1 MAAQLDPTTILV
13 VDDVTA
19 NLQVIVSILEAEHRV
34 ITATDGETA
43 LELALAEEPDIILI
57 DIRMPG
63 MNGYELCG
71 RLKQGPATR
80 NIPVIFVTGMDE
92 EREEARGLEL
102 GAIDY
107 ITKPLSRPIL
117 LARVRNHIELK
128 RQRDH
133 LQRLSAVDG
142 LTGISNRRA
151 FADYLDKEWRGAIR
165 QHAPIS
171 LLMADIDNFKEF
183 NDAYGHMAGDECL
196 RKVAAALAG
205 AVMRPADMVAR
216 FGGEEFA
223 VILPD
228 TGANEATLV
237 GERLLTSIRRM
248 GLPHQHS
255 GAASYVT
262 LSFGLVAARPERGM
276 ESAEL
281 IEMADRLLYQAKSE
295 GRNRIKTGMLLP
307 LQAKAI

>member
-1 MAAQLDPTTILV
+1 MATQPDKATILV
-13 VDDVTA
+13 VDDITA
-19 NLQVIVSILEAEHRV
+19 NLQVVVSILETEHRV
-34 ITATDGETA
+34 LTATDGETA
-43 LELALAEEPDIILI
+43 LDLAIAEEPDLVLI

-71 RLKQGPATR
+71 RLKQDPATR

-117 LARVRNHIELK
+117 LARVRNHLELK

-171 LLMADIDNFKEF
+171 LLMADIDDFKQF
-183 NDAYGHMAGDECL
+183 NDAYGHLAGDECL
-196 RKVAAALAG
+196 RKVAAALAE

-237 GERLLTSIRRM
+237 AERLLTSVRRL

-255 GAASYVT
+255 RAGTYVT

-281 IEMADRLLYQAKSE
+281 IEMADRLLYQAKAE
-295 GRNRIKTGMLLP
+295 GRNRIKTGMLISR
-307 LQAKAI
+307 QAKAG

>member
-1 MAAQLDPTTILV
+1 MPMQRDDGTILV
-13 VDDVTA
+13 VDDIAA
-19 NLQVIVSILEAEHRV
+19 NLQVVVSILKTEHRV
-34 ITATDGETA
+34 LTATDGETA
-43 LELALAEEPDIILI
+43 LELAVSEQPDIVLI

-71 RLKQGPATR
+71 RLKQDPATR

-151 FADYLDKEWRGAIR
+151 FADHLDKEWRGAIR

-171 LLMADIDNFKEF
+171 LLIADIDDFKQF
-183 NDAYGHMAGDECL
+183 NDAYGHLAGDECL
-196 RKVAAALAG
+196 RKVATALAE
-205 AVMRPADMVAR
+205 AVKRPADMVAR

-223 VILPD
+223 VILPE

-237 GERLLTSIRRM
+237 AERLLGGIRRL

-255 GAASYVT
+255 RAASYVT
-262 LSFGLVAARPERGM
+262 LSFGLVAARPEHGM

-281 IEMADRLLYQAKSE
+281 IEMADRLLYQAKAE

-307 LQAKAI
+307 RQARAV

>member
-1 MAAQLDPTTILV
+1 MAAQSDSTTILV

-34 ITATDGETA
+34 VTATDGETA
-43 LELALAEEPDIILI
+43 LELAAAEEPDLVLI

-71 RLKQGPATR
+71 RLKQSPATR

-183 NDAYGHMAGDECL
+183 NDAYGHLAGDECL
-196 RKVAAALAG
+196 RKVASALAG

-281 IEMADRLLYQAKSE
+281 IEMADRLLYQAKAE

-307 LQAKAI
+307 IQAKAI

>member
-1 MAAQLDPTTILV
+1 MAIQPDNTTILV
-13 VDDVTA
+13 VDDVAA
-19 NLQVIVSILEAEHRV
+19 NLQVVVSILEAEHRV
-34 ITATDGETA
+34 VTATDGETA
-43 LELALAEEPDIILI
+43 LELAVAEEPDLVLI

-71 RLKQGPATR
+71 RLKQDPATR

-171 LLMADIDNFKEF
+171 LLMADIDDFKQF
-183 NDAYGHMAGDECL
+183 NDAYGHLAGDECL
-196 RKVAAALAG
+196 RKVATALAA

-237 GERLLTSIRRM
+237 GERLLLGVRRL

-255 GAASYVT
+255 RAGSYVT

-281 IEMADRLLYQAKSE
+281 VEMADRLLYQAKAE
-295 GRNRIKTGMLLP
+295 GRNRIKAGLLLP
-307 LQAKAI
+307 VQAKAV